1 MTSAG
6 GSSGIVE
13 AGEDDSDADIGV
25 ASAEASERFVEESGS
40 KPRVLMS
47 VCAPCSEKWT
57 NQSAGGSSGIVEAGE
72 DDSDADIGVASAE
85 ASERFVEESGSKPR
99 VLMSVCAPCSEKWTN
114 QSAGGSSGIIEAGED
129 DSEADIGVA
138 SAEASE
144 RFVEESGS
152 KPRVLRSACAPC
164 SEKWTNQYLM
174 SAVQEGLE
182 VDIDIGP
189 PACRGHFPDTKEER
203 LLSGVEELTVPFADI
218 LCRLE
223 TVLPT
228 PDHHAY
234 LQQQSWPFDT
244 VFPKLSADLQT
255 ASRRLVCPIVS
266 GLILQSTA
274 KVNFSRMSPKLVR
287 THIVE
292 NRRIKMAPLFLRL
305 IA

>member
-6 GSSGIVE
+6 GSSGIV
-13 AGEDDSDADIGV
+13 
-25 ASAEASERFVEESGS
+25 
-40 KPRVLMS
+40 
-47 VCAPCSEKWT
+47 
-57 NQSAGGSSGIVEAGE
+57 
-72 DDSDADIGVASAE
+72 
-85 ASERFVEESGSKPR
+85 
-99 VLMSVCAPCSEKWTN
+99 
-114 QSAGGSSGIIEAGED
+114 EAGED

-305 IA
+305 IS